1 MGIKNTKKF
10 AWKCVYLAAAAAV
23 VATFSPSLWG
33 QNAVMPASPAFQA
46 LPVALSSS
54 SARALGE
61 PANLSA
67 IRIAGNDAYM
77 KPLRPVSVRQEYS
90 RRNWVLLV
98 AASSAAATWDA
109 YTTRKAI
116 QQGAIELDP
125 LMKPFANS
133 NSLYAAIQISPVV
146 MDLVA
151 YKMQRSENPVVH
163 RIWWLPQALGTGV
176 SLNAAVHNLGNT
188 R

>member
-1 MGIKNTKKF
+1 MGIKNTKKL
-10 AWKCVYLAAAAAV
+10 AWKYVYLAAAATIA
-23 VATFSPSLWG
+23 ATFSASLWG

-61 PANLSA
+61 PNLSA
-67 IRIAGNDAYM
+67 IRIVDNDAYM

-109 YTTRKAI
+109 YTTREAI

-125 LMKPFANS
+125 MMKPFANS

-163 RIWWLPQALGTGV
+163 RMWWLPQALGTGV